1 VGSEAAVR
9 CINLQAA
16 GGPERK
22 LKILKNCLVAGI
34 AK

>member
-16 GGPERK
+16 DRAERK
-22 LKILKNCLVAGI
+22 LKILKNRLVAGI